1 MDESVGELA
10 AQRNE
15 ELTAVFL
22 SLLGDGRLARD
33 IISSAASSPCS
44 RFWITPQN
52 AMRYI
57 KMRLDGSW
65 GDKGNELPQQVLKI
79 DAIIRLCDGNYS
91 PAKVRDVVEGPAP
104 SFFLSKSAARD
115 IIYRTVRKRR
125 KWKRKR
131 E

>member
-15 ELTAVFL
+15 ELTAAFL
-22 SLLGDGRLARD
+22 SMLGDGRLARD

-57 KMRLDGSW
+57 KARLDGSW
-65 GDKGNELPQQVLKI
+65 GDKGNELPQQIRKI
-79 DAIIRLCDGNYS
+79 DAIIELCDGDFS
-91 PAKVRDVVEGPAP
+91 ISRVRDVVEGPAP
-104 SFFLSKSAARD
+104 SFFLSLSAARD
-115 IIYRTVRKRR
+115 IIYKTMKKRR
-125 KWKRKR
+125 R
-131 E
+131 